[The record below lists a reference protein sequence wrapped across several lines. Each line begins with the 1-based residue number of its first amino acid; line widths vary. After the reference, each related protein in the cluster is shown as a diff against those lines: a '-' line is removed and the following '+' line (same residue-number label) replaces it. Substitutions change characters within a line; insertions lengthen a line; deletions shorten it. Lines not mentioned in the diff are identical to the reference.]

1 MSEHITHIAIYEDLA
16 RIALSIPE
24 ICAPFKTCIQNQ
36 YDSGLLGSAS
46 RGNSDYAVPILEKYK
61 DTWNSVKS
69 DREVQIR
76 IAYAIGWLAHRAAD
90 TGFSLAFEAA
100 EADPNPLYTNDNC
113 RVYQDAMTFRM
124 VYDGGKR
131 PSLSPKE
138 VFSQATLDY
147 NMRSHPATG
156 SIDVAI
162 TEPLLTRMWQADMI
176 KKHVFLEQ
184 EDDFD
189 LWVDTFVERYQALTE
204 DVRRYEEAFNHPDP
218 ELSRR
223 YYDQDNYYDE
233 SDDIIRYVRAI
244 QNGQEPGLDLKS
256 SVEKAKDQSLYARV
270 LRLGYFYLNGAS
282 DYFRGDIDKPSFLA
296 ILEKRV
302 P

>member
-1 MSEHITHIAIYEDLA
+1 MSEHITHIAVYEDLA

-24 ICAPFKTCIQNQ
+24 ICDAFKTCIQNQ
-36 YDSGLLGSAS
+36 YDSGLLGGAS

-61 DTWNSVKS
+61 DDWDSAKS
-69 DREVQIR
+69 AREVQIK

-100 EADPNPLYTNDNC
+100 ETDPNPLYTNDNC
-113 RVYQDAMTFRM
+113 RVYQDAMTFRK
-124 VYDGGKR
+124 VYGGGKK

-138 VFSQATLDY
+138 IFSQATFDY

-162 TEPLLTRMWQADMI
+162 TEPLLSRMWQADMI
-176 KKHVFLEQ
+176 KKHLFLEQ
-184 EDDFD
+184 EDNFD
-189 LWVDTFVERYQALTE
+189 LWVDTFVERYQAMTE
-204 DVRRYEEAFNHPDP
+204 DVRRYEEAYNNPDP
-218 ELSRR
+218 ELTRR

-244 QNGQEPGLDLKS
+244 QDAQEPGLDLKK
-256 SVEKAKDQSLYARV
+256 SVEKAKDQSLYAQV
-270 LRLGYFYLNGAS
+270 LRLGYSYLKGAS
-282 DYFRGDIDKPSFLA
+282 DYFTEDIDKTTFLA
-296 ILEKRV
+296 ILEKRMS
-302 P
+302 

>member
-1 MSEHITHIAIYEDLA
+1 MSEHITHIAVYEDLA

-24 ICAPFKTCIQNQ
+24 ICDPFKTCLQNH

-61 DTWNSVKS
+61 DEWDSAHS
-69 DREVQIR
+69 DHEVQIT

-100 EADPNPLYTNDNC
+100 EADPNPLYTSGNC
-113 RVYQDAMTFRM
+113 RVYQDAMTFRK
-124 VYDGGKR
+124 VYDGGKQ

-138 VFSQATLDY
+138 SFSQATFDF
-147 NMRSHPATG
+147 NMRSHPASG
-156 SIDVAI
+156 SIDIAI
-162 TEPLLTRMWQADMI
+162 TEPFLTRMWQADMI
-176 KKHVFLEQ
+176 KKHLFLEQ
-184 EDDFD
+184 EDDFG

-204 DVRRYEEAFNHPDP
+204 DVRRFEEAYNNPDP
-218 ELSRR
+218 ELTRR
-223 YYDQDNYYDE
+223 YYDQDNYYDD

-244 QNGQEPGLDLKS
+244 QKGQEPGLDLKN
-256 SVEKAKDQSLYARV
+256 SVEKAKDQSLYAQV
-270 LRLGYFYLNGAS
+270 LRLGYFYLKGAS
-282 DYFRGDIDKPSFLA
+282 DYFTGDIEKMTLLA

-302 P
+302 S